1 MSDRAPST
9 IEPALQGDE
18 HDPSD
23 PGAPGDGVGT
33 GDPLPRRRFF
43 RWLLVIA
50 LGALALRVAYIL
62 IFKRDEPPI
71 GDAIYYAGQAIR
83 LAEGRGF
90 VRPFPVG
97 SVAPAADHPP
107 LTALA
112 MTPVAWIFGTSLL
125 AQRLA
130 MAVIGTLTVAGIGVL
145 GRTVSGRGRIGLLAA
160 GIAAVYPNLWL
171 NDGVVM
177 SESIATL
184 TIVAVFL
191 TLYRAQGRYTA
202 GRLAVIGALCGL
214 AILARAESA
223 LLLPLVILPTVWFT
237 SDRSRW
243 QRLGVVAVAGL
254 CAVLVVVPW
263 SAYNVTRFEKPVL
276 LSTNDGLTILG
287 ANCDTTYYGD
297 GVGLWSF
304 ACPFEVP
311 ITTPPPQHDGCV
323 PAPDD
328 AWSCADQSEVAAAFR
343 TAGIDYILS
352 HKQRL
357 PIVAAA
363 RVGRIWGL
371 YAPGQMV
378 EYSEGDL
385 ETTGEGREGWA
396 SWWGW
401 VMWWAMVP
409 ASVYGAVVLHRRGRM
424 VLPLVL
430 TAAVITATAIAFYGL
445 VRFRV
450 PAEIAVVVLSAAA
463 FDVVLRRRRPAPEA
477 GSVAPS

>member
-1 MSDRAPST
+1 MSDPTAS
-9 IEPALQGDE
+9 IVDADSSGDE
-18 HDPSD
+18 HTTDRVGAASD
-23 PGAPGDGVGT
+23 GDVERA
-33 GDPLPRRRFF
+33 DLPRRRFF
-43 RWLLVIA
+43 RWLAVIA
-50 LGALALRVAYIL
+50 LGALVARVAYVL
-62 IFKRDEPPI
+62 VFKRDEPAI
-71 GDAIYYAGQAIR
+71 GDAIYYSNQAIR

-90 VRPFPVG
+90 VHPFAG
-97 SVAPAADHPP
+97 GPAADHPP
-107 LTALA
+107 LTSLA
-112 MTPVAWIFGTSLL
+112 MTPVAWVFGPSLL

-145 GRTVSGRGRIGLLAA
+145 GRTVSGRGRVGLLAA
-160 GIAAVYPNLWL
+160 GLAAVYPNLWL

-191 TLYRAQGRYTA
+191 SLYRANGRYTA
-202 GRLAVIGALCGL
+202 GRLAVIGVLCGL

-223 LLLPLVILPTVWFT
+223 FLLPFVVLPTVWFT
-237 SDRSRW
+237 GDRSRW
-243 QRLGVVAVAGL
+243 QRLGVVAVAGI
-254 CAVLVVVPW
+254 CAVAVVVPW
-263 SAYNVTRFEKPVL
+263 STYNLTRFEKPVL

-311 ITTPPPQHDGCV
+311 ITTPPPVHEGCV
-323 PAPDD
+323 PEPDD

-343 TAGIDYILS
+343 TAGIDYVLN
-352 HKQRL
+352 HKQRF
-357 PIVAAA
+357 PVVAAA
-363 RVGRIWGL
+363 RVGRVWGV

-378 EYSEGDL
+378 AYSEGDL
-385 ETTGEGREGWA
+385 ATTGEGREGWA

-409 ASVYGAVVLHRRGRM
+409 ASAYGAVVLRRRGRM
-424 VLPLVL
+424 VLPLVM
-430 TAAVITATAIAFYGL
+430 TAVVITVTAVAFYGL

-450 PAEIAVVVLSAAA
+450 PAEVAVVILSAAA
-463 FDVVLRRRRPAPEA
+463 LDALVGRRWGHRPA
-477 GSVAPS
+477 GSVASS

>member
-1 MSDRAPST
+1 MSDRTASILDADPSGGGHTIDGADAPSG
-9 IEPALQGDE
+9 GDVE
-18 HDPSD
+18 RDD
-23 PGAPGDGVGT
+23 
-33 GDPLPRRRFF
+33 LPRRRFF

-50 LGALALRVAYIL
+50 LVALVARVAYIL
-62 IFKRDEPPI
+62 VFKRDEPAI
-71 GDAIYYAGQAIR
+71 GDAIYYANQAIR

-90 VRPFPVG
+90 VHPFAG
-97 SVAPAADHPP
+97 GPAADHPP

-112 MTPVAWIFGTSLL
+112 MAPVAWVFGPSLL

-130 MAVIGTLTVAGIGVL
+130 MAVIGTLTVVGIGVL

-160 GIAAVYPNLWL
+160 GLAAVYPNLWL

-191 TLYRAQGRYTA
+191 TLYRANGRYTA

-223 LLLPLVILPTVWFT
+223 FLLPFVILPTVWFT

-243 QRLGVVAVAGL
+243 QRLGVVALAGL
-254 CAVLVVVPW
+254 CAVAVVVPW
-263 SAYNVTRFEKPVL
+263 SAYNLTRFEKPVL

-304 ACPFEVP
+304 ACPFTVP
-311 ITTPPPQHDGCV
+311 ITTPPPVHEGCV
-323 PAPDD
+323 PEPDD

-343 TAGIDYILS
+343 TAGIDYVLN
-352 HKQRL
+352 HKQRF

-363 RVGRIWGL
+363 RVGRIWGV

-378 EYSEGDL
+378 DYSEGDL

-409 ASVYGAVVLHRRGRM
+409 ASIYGAVVLHRRGRM
-424 VLPLVL
+424 VLPLVM
-430 TAAVITATAIAFYGL
+430 TAAVITVTAIAFYGL

-450 PAEIAVVVLSAAA
+450 PAEVAVVVLSAAA
-463 FDVVLRRRRPAPEA
+463 LDAVGRRRRAGRDA

>member
-1 MSDRAPST
+1 MDDVDA
-9 IEPALQGDE
+9 A
-18 HDPSD
+18 
-23 PGAPGDGVGT
+23 
-33 GDPLPRRRFF
+33 DPLPRRRFF

-50 LGALALRVAYIL
+50 VGALVLRVAYIL
-62 IFKRDEPPI
+62 VFKRDEPAI
-71 GDAIYYAGQAIR
+71 GDAIYYSTQSIR

-90 VRPFPVG
+90 VHPFAG
-97 SVAPAADHPP
+97 GPAADHPP

-112 MTPVAWIFGTSLL
+112 MAPVAWAFGTSLL
-125 AQRLA
+125 VQRLA
-130 MAVIGTLTVAGIGVL
+130 MALVGTLTVVGIGVL
-145 GRTVSGRGRIGLLAA
+145 GRTVSGRGRVGLLAA

-191 TLYRAQGRYTA
+191 VLYRSRGSYTA
-202 GRLAVIGALCGL
+202 GRLALLGALCGV

-223 LLLPLVILPTVWFT
+223 FLLPFVILPTVWFH

-243 QRLGVVAVAGL
+243 QRLGVVAIAGL
-254 CAVLVVVPW
+254 CAVAVVAPW
-263 SAYNVTRFEKPVL
+263 TAYNLSRFEKPVL

-304 ACPFEVP
+304 ACPFSVP
-311 ITTPPPQHDGCV
+311 ITTPPPVHEGCV
-323 PAPDD
+323 PEPDD
-328 AWSCADQSEVAAAFR
+328 AWSCADQSEVSAAFR
-343 TAGIDYILS
+343 TAGIDYILD
-352 HKQRL
+352 HKQRF

-363 RVGRIWGL
+363 RVGRIWGV

-378 EYSEGDL
+378 AYSEGDL

-396 SWWGW
+396 SWWGF

-409 ASVYGAVVLHRRGRM
+409 ASVYGAIVLHRRGRM
-424 VLPLVL
+424 VLPLVM
-430 TAAVITATAIAFYGL
+430 TGVVITVTAIAFYGL

-450 PAEIAVVVLSAAA
+450 PAEVAVVILSAAA
-463 FDVVLRRRRPAPEA
+463 VDGLLRRRRARSRT